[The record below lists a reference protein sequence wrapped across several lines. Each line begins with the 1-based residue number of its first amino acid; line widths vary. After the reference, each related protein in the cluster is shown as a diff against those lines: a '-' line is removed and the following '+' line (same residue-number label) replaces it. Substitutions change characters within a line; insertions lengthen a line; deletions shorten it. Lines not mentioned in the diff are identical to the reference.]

1 MRESM
6 LRKVVARVRAAE
18 AGAGA
23 DHVLS
28 GEALT
33 EAVRLLA
40 HRQGPGIDLDALTA
54 CGLLFFHRSRVQHP
68 ERRIVEVVA
77 AGQLLGPVHVH
88 RPSVV
93 PALVRSLYEGGI
105 DPWEYFSTETGFTT
119 DPEVW
124 WALHLEP
131 AARHLESGDLAE
143 LELCVGLLRLA
154 GTSAAPDHPALVRV
168 LARLGVQLGMLRAA
182 THDPDTCAETV
193 EVCGSA
199 LDRMPSD
206 APLRSLV
213 LGQRG
218 MAALDLA
225 KQLDDV
231 AAARLAVDCFRAGRQ
246 LDDSEPMHELN
257 LGGAL
262 VELARLTE
270 DDAPRYEALR
280 VFRCAA
286 DKPGGAKALHNL
298 LAVLTLLLSLP
309 GQEEALTAFC
319 RSSLAGPG
327 PEGPNDVPALRV
339 LFLIAL
345 QSAEG
350 HERELDILS
359 EAVALGRRIL
369 AVARDDEA
377 LGEAA
382 NNVCAALWR
391 IAQATHDVATAREA
405 VTLGRSAV
413 KYTARTET
421 LHPSVALGN
430 LAIAHNVVFELTGD
444 PESQREAVHQSRLA
458 VADLDPA
465 DGSMHSDLVSS
476 HGMILHRYASR
487 LNDQALLR
495 EALGFQRRAC
505 ALPDL
510 RPGQLVRRLSALT
523 ALLSDLYSLS
533 PREPLTTVREAVE
546 HGERALALV
555 PPGDA
560 SLSFVLNELARAR
573 RLLADAEN
581 DSEGLDTAI
590 GLADRV
596 LAAGPSVARVTLMS
610 AELERA
616 MALRK
621 QAALSGDPG
630 LLDTAL
636 AGFGRVADSPE
647 ASPQVRMKAAFARAD
662 ATRTEGTSAMERLA
676 QAVEI
681 LRLNIASGPLW
692 NDRETTLRSF
702 SGLTEKII
710 STGLA
715 ADDPVSIVELLEQS
729 RGLLSEDAMDIR
741 GELRGLEPALADEL
755 RVIAVELG
763 RLDARDRAAPNA
775 LEGRRELDREIAA
788 ERAEL
793 TRRWT
798 RLRAAAPRPG
808 APDPVALA
816 AEGPIVMVAALSA
829 GGHALLLTGDPSRPV
844 RVLGLPD
851 LTSGAAGERVLTFLT
866 ARHYATAE
874 VYPLRVRR
882 IAQAE
887 VRDTL
892 AWLWRTAAEP
902 VLAAL
907 GLMSTPEKHWPR
919 MWWCP
924 IGFLNYLPWHAAGD
938 DAGAGVLDRVV
949 SSYTASLRAL
959 DYARRTPPGT
969 ATDRTL
975 IVAQP
980 EAPSSSVL
988 RGVSAEVRMIRHL
1001 LPDATVVSGPDATKA
1016 TVLEALAGHA
1026 NVHLACHAMT
1036 DVHSPGTSR
1045 LLLADHETQP
1055 LTVADLA
1062 ALHLPGRQLAM
1073 LSACSTSEVSA
1084 DLTDEALH
1092 LTGAFQL
1099 AGFRHVIGALW
1110 PVSDGTAGDVT
1121 RSFYEH
1127 LTGGGSHAPRAD
1139 GAAHALHTAVRRLR
1153 DANAAVPTVW
1163 ASYIHTGA

>member
-1 MRESM
+1 M
-6 LRKVVARVRAAE
+6 LKKVVARVQAAQE
-18 AGAGA
+18 GTGA
-23 DHVLS
+23 DDVLS
-28 GEALT
+28 GEALA
-33 EAVRLLA
+33 EVVALLA
-40 HRQGPGIDLDALTA
+40 HRRSPGADLEVLTA

-88 RPSVV
+88 RPSAV
-93 PALVRSLYEGGI
+93 PALVRSFYEGGI
-105 DPWEYFSTETGFTT
+105 DPREYFSTETGFTT

-131 AARHLESGDLAE
+131 AARYLESGDLAE
-143 LELCVGLLRLA
+143 LSLCVGLLRLA
-154 GTSAAPDHPALVRV
+154 RTSAAPEHPSLLRV
-168 LARLGVQLGMLRAA
+168 LATLGVQLGMLRAA
-182 THDPDTCAETV
+182 THDPATCAEAV

-206 APLRSLV
+206 DPLRSVV
-213 LGQRG
+213 LGNRG

-231 AAARLAVDCFRAGRQ
+231 AAARLAVDCFRAGHQ
-246 LDDSEPMHELN
+246 LDAGEPMHELN

-262 VELARLTE
+262 VELARLTG
-270 DDAPRYEALR
+270 DDAPWYEALR
-280 VFRCAA
+280 RFRAAA

-298 LAVLTLLLSLP
+298 MAVLTMLLALP
-309 GQEEALTAFC
+309 GQDEAVTAFC

-327 PEGPNDVPALRV
+327 PDGPNDVPALRV
-339 LFLIAL
+339 LFMITLR
-345 QSAEG
+345 SAEG
-350 HERELDILS
+350 HEHELDILS
-359 EAVALGRRIL
+359 EVVALGRRIL
-369 AVARDDEA
+369 AVAQDDEA

-382 NNVCAALWR
+382 NNVSAALWR
-391 IAQATHDVATAREA
+391 IAQGTHDVATAREA
-405 VTLGRSAV
+405 ITLGRSAV
-413 KYTARTET
+413 EYAGRVEA

-444 PESQREAVHQSRLA
+444 LEAQREAVHQSRLA

-465 DGSMHSDLVSS
+465 DGSMHSDLLSS

-495 EALGFQRRAC
+495 EALDFQRRAC

-510 RPGQLVRRLSALT
+510 RPSQLVRRLCALT

-533 PREPLTTVREAVE
+533 PREPLSTVREAVE
-546 HGERALALV
+546 HGERALALT
-555 PPGDA
+555 PPDDT
-560 SLSFVLNELARAR
+560 SSSFVLNELARAR

-581 DSEGLDTAI
+581 DSEGLDSAI

-610 AELERA
+610 AEMERA

-630 LLDTAL
+630 LLDAAL

-647 ASPQVRMKAAFARAD
+647 ASPQVRMRAAFARAD
-662 ATRTEGTSAMERLA
+662 ATRAEGDSAMDRLA
-676 QAVEI
+676 KAVEI

-692 NDRETTLRSF
+692 TDRETTLRSF

-715 ADDPVSIVELLEQS
+715 ADDPVSIVELLERS

-741 GELRGLEPALADEL
+741 GDLHGLDPVLTDEL
-755 RVIAVELG
+755 RLIAAELG
-763 RLDARDRAAPNA
+763 RLDARDRAVTGAFD
-775 LEGRRELDREIAA
+775 GRRELDREIAA

-793 TRRWT
+793 ARRWT
-798 RLRAAAPRPG
+798 RLRAAAPRPKS
-808 APDPVALA
+808 PDLVALA

-851 LTSGAAGERVLTFLT
+851 LTSEAAGERVFTFLT
-866 ARHYATAE
+866 ARHYATGDA
-874 VYPLRVRR
+874 YPLRVRR

-902 VLAAL
+902 VLTAL
-907 GLMSTPEKHWPR
+907 GLTSTPEKHWPR

-938 DAGAGVLDRVV
+938 GAGTGVLDRVV

-959 DYARRTPPGT
+959 DYARRTPPDTGEG
-969 ATDRTL
+969 RTL

-988 RGVSAEVRMIRHL
+988 RGVSTEVRVIRHL
-1001 LPDATVVSGPDATKA
+1001 VPDATVVTGPDATKA
-1016 TVLEALAGHA
+1016 TVLEALADHA
-1026 NVHLACHAMT
+1026 SIHLACHAVT

-1073 LSACSTSEVSA
+1073 LSACSTSEISA

-1121 RSFYEH
+1121 RFFYEH
-1127 LTGGGSHAPRAD
+1127 LTGGGSHALRTD
-1139 GAAHALHTAVRRLR
+1139 DCAHALHTAVRRLR